1 MAKTLVGLFYTLV
14 EAERV
19 VIDLIEHDFIRIAM
33 RQMTH
38 DVQGQ
43 EADESY
49 FRGALRTAEG
59 GFIDKLTEMGL
70 PVGEAHSY
78 AEGLRQGGVLVM
90 VRASDATA
98 EHGIALMNRQQ
109 AADGHA
115 CLVKLY

>member
-1 MAKTLVGLFYTLV
+1 MAKTLVGLFDTLV

-19 VIDLIEHDFIRIAM
+19 VIDLIEHDFARIAM

-49 FRGALRTAEG
+49 FRGALRTAES
-59 GFIDKLTEMGL
+59 GFIDELTEMGL
-70 PVGEAHSY
+70 PVDEVHSY

-90 VRASDATA
+90 VRTSDATS
-98 EHGIALMNRQQ
+98 EHGIALMNRQHS
-109 AADGHA
+109 ADGHA
-115 CLVKLY
+115 RMIKLY

>member
-19 VIDLIEHDFIRIAM
+19 VIDLIEHDFVRIAM

-59 GFIDKLTEMGL
+59 GFIDELTEMGL
-70 PVGEAHSY
+70 PVDEAHSY

>member
-1 MAKTLVGLFYTLV
+1 MAKTLVAWYWTLV

-19 VIDLIEHDFIRIAM
+19 VIDLIEHDFARIAM

-59 GFIDKLTEMGL
+59 GFIDELTEMGL
-70 PVGEAHSY
+70 PVDEAHSY
-78 AEGLRQGGVLVM
+78 AEGCA
-90 VRASDATA
+90 RAGCSSWSASATL
-98 EHGIALMNRQQ
+98 HRDMG
-109 AADGHA
+109 
-115 CLVKLY
+115 